1 MSELTKSEQKIK
13 DILDRNIRA
22 KFTLAEISFKSRFS
36 FEYAKAV
43 VFDLRAGAHIASDRV
58 LRVTRY
64 FSNYYEEPVPP
75 SGELVKISHASKFKS
90 KPYRTD
96 RAMQE
101 SIARCRELYPEGHSL
116 SKSGHKS

>member
-1 MSELTKSEQKIK
+1 MSELTKSEKKIK
-13 DILDRNIRA
+13 DFLDANFHRKFILSEIANKNWFSVDYTRA
-22 KFTLAEISFKSRFS
+22 VL
-36 FEYAKAV
+36 
-43 VFDLRAGAHIASDRV
+43 FDLRDAS
-58 LRVTRY
+58 LIVTERKSRTTEY
-64 FSNYYEEPVPP
+64 FSRKYKDPVQPI
-75 SGELVKISHASKFKS
+75 GEVVKISHASKFKS